1 MERKQEIEIKL
12 EVRDPKAVKRR
23 LRDFGF
29 RLVKARHFESNR
41 LFDFPDGTLGRAR
54 CLLRLRRATG
64 KTIVTFKG
72 APVRSRRY
80 KVRTEVETE
89 VKDGRR
95 LGEMLETAGLRE
107 VFRYDKYRTEYGL
120 GLEGGEGGGQRGSVR
135 RKLGVRGKDARVGKV
150 VYDETPIGN
159 YLELEGPKRWIDRV
173 ARQLGFRPKDYITLS
188 YAALYYQKR
197 QEAGKQPQNMVF
209 PTRQHAA
216 GGLVR
221 RRR

>member
-23 LRDFGF
+23 LRELGF
-29 RLVKARHFESNR
+29 RRVKARHFESNR
-41 LFDFPDGTLGRAR
+41 LFDFPDDALGRAR
-54 CLLRLRRATG
+54 CMLRLRRAKG
-64 KTIVTFKG
+64 RTIVTFKG
-72 APVRSRRY
+72 APARSRRY

-89 VKDGRR
+89 VKDSRR
-95 LGEMLETAGLRE
+95 LEEILKTAELRE
-107 VFRYDKYRTEYGL
+107 VFRYDKYRTEYDL

-135 RKLGVRGKDARVGKV
+135 RKLGARGEDAGRGTV

-173 ARQLGFRPKDYITLS
+173 ARQLGFGPQDYITLS

-197 QEAGKQPQNMVF
+197 REAGKRRENMVF
-209 PTRQHAA
+209 PAR
-216 GGLVR
+216 
-221 RRR
+221 